1 MNLREKTFLR
11 LLLLSC
17 LSFGVLFLIIL
28 AHTQKALY
36 RLETLQ
42 AQESLDRLEQVLQQ
56 RLEALDSTCADWA
69 SWDSS
74 YAFMADGN
82 EAFRRENLLPWV
94 FVTLRLGY
102 LLFVLP
108 DGTLRYGEG
117 FDRDLDRPL
126 PVTGS
131 IRERLRRGSPLL
143 DIPPGQSRRGLW
155 ILPRGVYLVA
165 ARAVLDSRLQGPPR
179 GTLVM
184 MRPLDGAEM
193 RSLSAEMG
201 APVSFRP
208 FEGGQPP
215 ADFSF
220 ITSGFTARTA
230 TRLTVPLNDETLSA
244 YALLK
249 DLFGR
254 TSVLA
259 RVDLPRWIAAQTR
272 QTLLVHFLAILGV
285 GVLLVGCFLWGVERG
300 VLRRLRLLTEETTRF
315 DPERRGES
323 PLAGGDDEIAE
334 AARGAEVLKERIRSL
349 ERRGQEQN
357 DRMGQV
363 LDRIRD
369 LVVCCSLEG
378 EITFANEP
386 FLRLLGRETGAGR
399 IWELLHPEDQEAFR
413 ESFHR
418 LLLGEPLKTPLPCR
432 VLTPQGPMAV
442 AFLANLVRDRN
453 GTPREV
459 TLSGRENREEA

>member
-74 YAFMADGN
+74 YAFMADDN
-82 EAFRRENLLPWV
+82 EAFRRENLLPRV

-334 AARGAEVLKERIRSL
+334 AARGRRS
-349 ERRGQEQN
+349 
-357 DRMGQV
+357 
-363 LDRIRD
+363 
-369 LVVCCSLEG
+369 
-378 EITFANEP
+378 
-386 FLRLLGRETGAGR
+386 
-399 IWELLHPEDQEAFR
+399 
-413 ESFHR
+413 
-418 LLLGEPLKTPLPCR
+418 
-432 VLTPQGPMAV
+432 
-442 AFLANLVRDRN
+442 
-453 GTPREV
+453 
-459 TLSGRENREEA
+459 